1 MTWKDIF
8 APIGVLLTILII
20 LNFIFGFIMMQQFK
34 ELRGEGGPI
43 QITKISCVTDSHYV
57 LNLKNATTKT
67 IDSNKLNFYVD
78 DSKVTCEGLNRLE
91 PGGSVECKI
100 GQLATKGSHNIEI
113 EGRLSIFGLGK
124 FSTTHGV
131 RCD

>member
-8 APIGVLLTILII
+8 APIGVLLTILMI

-43 QITKISCVTDSHYV
+43 QITEKSCFTNSHYV
-57 LNLKNATTKT
+57 LTLKNATSKT
-67 IDSNKLNFYVD
+67 IDSNRLNFYID

-91 PGGSVECKI
+91 PGAFIECRI
-100 GQLATKGSHNIEI
+100 GQFATKGNHNLKI
-113 EGRLSIFGLGK
+113 EGRISLLGGE
-124 FSTTHGV
+124 FSTSHGV